1 MWTRSG
7 KIFSAQGLPW
17 QAVLKKTKVKL
28 DLLTDIYMVLIV
40 ENSIREVICH
50 TIHRDENSNNK
61 YMKDYGKNK

>member
-1 MWTRSG
+1 
-7 KIFSAQGLPW
+7 
-17 QAVLKKTKVKL
+17 
-28 DLLTDIYMVLIV
+28 MVLIV